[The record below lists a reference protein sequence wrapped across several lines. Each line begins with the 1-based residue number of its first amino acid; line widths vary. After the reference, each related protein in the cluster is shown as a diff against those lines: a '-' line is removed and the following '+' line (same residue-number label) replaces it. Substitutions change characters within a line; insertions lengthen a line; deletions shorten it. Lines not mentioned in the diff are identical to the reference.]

1 MLRSEPLLTLVA
13 FLDLARHRVD
23 VHLHRTGGQRV
34 TESVG
39 DRAALGVLLHD
50 LPRVAVVAIHAD
62 VELVDERVL
71 KHHAL
76 KVVDRREHHVVGLR
90 QVARVTHRSL
100 LLGLRHQLGVGVG
113 RILPAHR
120 VDERQGGDRILEAPE
135 DFHRITVLEEA
146 LHAQQRGKE
155 LLRDEVHPR
164 HRAAFEAQLLAVHG
178 HLEERRDDVAD
189 DRDVVHEDRV
199 HVAEVVR
206 DVARIIEVRRS
217 LEAGDPPA
225 TTVLLVLTGQ
235 AEAADHQAEGEQAG
249 EADARLHE
257 GVRHVDRFE
266 HLAHVVHLLARGG
279 GVVTGDRV
287 DCLGQAGHQRTL
299 LPAVQRGGDE
309 RVHALQAEHAGCGVE
324 AVVREHEL
332 QPQQC
337 AGDRHCHP
345 RARGERIERPLP
357 EQAGCGGLHALHI
370 GDRVESHL
378 VQRLQVPLDPGGIVH
393 QFESDRLRRGI
404 GQPLHRADVH
414 QHGLDVA
421 ASHLVRAHAVVG
433 ILDLAGEGRDLG
445 EPSLDLAR
453 RLRNRVHLER
463 VVDHA
468 LELRVLSEHL
478 VQPAELLPLF
488 LRVRRERS
496 RGRLAAQH
504 IRHVLQRVLHLRL
517 KRSADHQ
524 QRVEQR
530 IERADVRGRAEDG
543 RTLVA
548 VVDEAHAVLDHIH
561 LGVAHR
567 RAAVGVAL
575 APRLCPA
582 DLGVRC
588 FADCGVHEPRHL
600 LDLRLREQSLAM
612 RGVGEQG
619 VRVVERSGAR
629 LRAGDRSTREQEVRI
644 HVRVQER
651 IRSGQE
657 HRIEELVLGVANR
670 GRDVQPVAPIGGE

>member
-1 MLRSEPLLTLVA
+1 MSADTGGPIVSVRALHVGRVELEVLLGLLERDEALELLLAPDHVIQRRDIRVGVRPVQNGPGASVGIELRQAHLEALRLELGLHAVLDLLALIRREVGATQVQLGRVCTVGDRANDRHALLGAHVLDVELAGLDRHVRSQSISLTEGEHLTEQCQAELLLGLCVVLRGEPLLTLVA
-13 FLDLARHRVD
+13 FLDLARRWVD
-23 VHLHRTGGQRV
+23 IRLHRTGGQRV
-34 TESVG
+34 AESIS

-120 VDERQGGDRILEAPE
+120 VDERQGGDRILKAPE
-135 DFHRITVLEEA
+135 DFHRIAVLEEA

-189 DRDVVHEDRV
+189 NRDVVHEDRV

-235 AEAADHQAEGEQAG
+235 AEAADHHAEGEQAG

-287 DCLGQAGHQRTL
+287 DCLGQAGHQRAL
-299 LPAVQRGGDE
+299 LPAVQRGRDE
-309 RVHALQAEHAGCGVE
+309 RIHTLQAEQADGGVD

-332 QPQQC
+332 QPRQR

-345 RARGERIERPLP
+345 WARGERIERPLP
-357 EQAGCGGLHALHI
+357 EQADRGGLHTLHV
-370 GDRVESHL
+370 GDRVERHL
-378 VQRLQVPLDPGGIVH
+378 VQRLHVPLDPGGVVH
-393 QFESDRLRRGI
+393 QLESNRLWRGI
-404 GQPLHRADVH
+404 GQPLHRADIH

-433 ILDLAGEGRDLG
+433 ILNLAGEGCDLG

-453 RLRNRVHLER
+453 
-463 VVDHA
+463 
-468 LELRVLSEHL
+468 
-478 VQPAELLPLF
+478 
-488 LRVRRERS
+488 
-496 RGRLAAQH
+496 
-504 IRHVLQRVLHLRL
+504 
-517 KRSADHQ
+517 
-524 QRVEQR
+524 
-530 IERADVRGRAEDG
+530 
-543 RTLVA
+543 
-548 VVDEAHAVLDHIH
+548 
-561 LGVAHR
+561 
-567 RAAVGVAL
+567 
-575 APRLCPA
+575 
-582 DLGVRC
+582 
-588 FADCGVHEPRHL
+588 
-600 LDLRLREQSLAM
+600 
-612 RGVGEQG
+612 
-619 VRVVERSGAR
+619 
-629 LRAGDRSTREQEVRI
+629 
-644 HVRVQER
+644 
-651 IRSGQE
+651 
-657 HRIEELVLGVANR
+657 
-670 GRDVQPVAPIGGE
+670 